1 MYNYL
6 SIPIKDFRASASSSI
21 SRDLNKPFKFYD
33 YSYPY
38 TDRLVSNCK
47 IFYICLPDNSFIMNF
62 ATLKKLSPGCYR
74 ELMFAINLGKEIR
87 IIYKTKLDNVYKE
100 YNTEI
105 SDKSISGISNCKK
118 NINEILHRSI
128 SEISSSKKSTNVPNL
143 IQPQTILL
151 LNV

>member
-6 SIPIKDFRASASSSI
+6 SLPIKDFRASASSSI
-21 SRDLNKPFKFYD
+21 IRDLHKSFKFYD

-38 TDRLVSNCK
+38 MDRLVSNCK
-47 IFYICLPDNSFIMNF
+47 IFYICLPDNSFIMDF
-62 ATLKKLSPGCYR
+62 VTLAKRSPGCYK
-74 ELMFAINLGKEIR
+74 ELMSAINLGKEIK
-87 IIYKTKLDNVYKE
+87 IVYKTKLDNVYKE

-105 SDKSISGISNCKK
+105 SNKSISGISN
-118 NINEILHRSI
+118 
-128 SEISSSKKSTNVPNL
+128 SKKRINVPNL

>member
-6 SIPIKDFRASASSSI
+6 SLPIKNFKECI
-21 SRDLNKPFKFYD
+21 YKLINRDLHKSFKVYD

-38 TDRLVSNCK
+38 TNNLVSDCK
-47 IFYICLPDNSFIMNF
+47 IFYICLPDNSFIMDF
-62 ATLKKLSPGCYR
+62 VTLAKRSPGCYK
-74 ELMFAINLGKEIR
+74 ELMFAINLGKEIK

-105 SDKSISGISNCKK
+105 SDKSISGINNFRK
-118 NINEILHRSI
+118 SI
-128 SEISSSKKSTNVPNL
+128 NVPNL

>member
-6 SIPIKDFRASASSSI
+6 SLPIKDFRSFASSSI
-21 SRDLNKPFKFYD
+21 IRNLHKSFIVYD

-38 TDRLVSNCK
+38 TDKLVSDCK
-47 IFYICLPDNSFIMNF
+47 IFYICLPDNSFIMDF
-62 ATLKKLSPGCYR
+62 VTLAKLSPGCYK
-74 ELMFAINLGKEIR
+74 ELMLAINLGKEIK
-87 IIYKTKLDNVYKE
+87 IVYKTKLDNVYKE

-105 SDKSISGISNCKK
+105 SDKSISGISN
-118 NINEILHRSI
+118 
-128 SEISSSKKSTNVPNL
+128 SKKSTNVPNL